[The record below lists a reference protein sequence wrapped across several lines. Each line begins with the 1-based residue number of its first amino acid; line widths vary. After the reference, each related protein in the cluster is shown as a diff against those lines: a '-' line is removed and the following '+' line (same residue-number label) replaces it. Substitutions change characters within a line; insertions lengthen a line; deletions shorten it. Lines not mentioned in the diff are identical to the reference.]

1 VNSANLQV
9 PTGAGARAPLSVRLV
24 YREASDTARG
34 RFWEVITPALV
45 IFVPLTL
52 IDTYAEHLAAEREGD
67 TSLLGTL
74 IQTFSLAGASGLL
87 FGWVV
92 FAGLLDAE
100 VGSHYFGR
108 ERMTLGERLRH
119 LPLSRLIA
127 ANVLVSIIVVVG
139 SAFLVIPG
147 LVALTLFGIVGPL
160 IVSERL
166 GVFAALRRSAHL
178 VREHLRV
185 AFAAIAA
192 PFLAEQLIED
202 GMLTIWP
209 SNIWESALVSIALTL
224 VVGVAVAL
232 VEVVLA
238 YELITREALEGAVP
252 AATTLPSATPG
263 A

>member
-1 VNSANLQV
+1 MNGTNPQA
-9 PTGAGARAPLSVRLV
+9 PTGAKARAPLSVRLV

-34 RFWEVITPALV
+34 RFWEVVTPALV

-67 TSLLGTL
+67 TSLLGAF

-100 VGSHYFGR
+100 VGSHHFGR
-108 ERMTLGERLRH
+108 EPMTLGQRLRH
-119 LPLSRLIA
+119 LPLRRLII
-127 ANVLVSIIVVVG
+127 ANVLVSFIVVIG
-139 SAFLVIPG
+139 ATLLVVPG

-166 GVFAALRRSAHL
+166 GVLAALRRSVHL
-178 VREHLRV
+178 VRRHLWV
-185 AFAAIAA
+185 AFAAIAL

-238 YELITREALEGAVP
+238 YELITREEAEQITP
-252 AATTLPSATPG
+252 ARTTLPSASG
-263 A
+263 G

>member
-1 VNSANLQV
+1 MNPQPSSDAK
-9 PTGAGARAPLSVRLV
+9 ARAPLSVRLV
-24 YREASDTARG
+24 FREATYTARG

-45 IFVPLTL
+45 IFVPLTV

-100 VGSHYFGR
+100 VGSHTFGR
-108 ERMTLGERLRH
+108 ERMTLAQRLRH
-119 LPLSRLIA
+119 LPLWRLTFA
-127 ANVLVSIIVVVG
+127 SVLVSFIVVVG
-139 SAFLVIPG
+139 TTMLVLPG
-147 LVALTLFGIVGPL
+147 LIALTLFGIVGPL

-166 GVFAALRRSAHL
+166 GVFAALRRSVQL
-178 VREHLRV
+178 VRKHLWV
-185 AFAAIAA
+185 AFAAIAL

-209 SNIWESALVSIALTL
+209 SDIWESALVAIALTL

-238 YELITREALEGAVP
+238 YEVITREEPEPEEPAVE
-252 AATTLPSATPG
+252 AI
-263 A
+263 

>member
-1 VNSANLQV
+1 MVDSTDAK
-9 PTGAGARAPLSVRLV
+9 ARAPLSVRLV

-34 RFWEVITPALV
+34 RFWEVVTPALV

-100 VGSHYFGR
+100 VGSHHFGR
-108 ERMTLGERLRH
+108 ERMTLGQRLRH
-119 LPLSRLIA
+119 LPLRRLIA
-127 ANVLVSIIVVVG
+127 ANIIVSAIVVVG
-139 SAFLVIPG
+139 ATFLVIPG
-147 LVALTLFGIVGPL
+147 LVALTLFGIVGPV

-178 VREHLRV
+178 VRRHLWV
-185 AFAAIAA
+185 AFGAIAL

-224 VVGVAVAL
+224 IVGVAVAL

-238 YELITREALEGAVP
+238 YELITREEP
-252 AATTLPSATPG
+252 AAARSPLSTLPPASSGGMTG
-263 A
+263 VE